1 MDTKKIVVSILGC
14 GWYGLELAKELV
26 KNGYPVK
33 GSTTRTEK
41 FALLRDSGIMPYL
54 VQFDEKGEDF
64 DAEFF
69 KSEVLII
76 CIPPKRSTAEQ
87 HTFLSKLERIATA
100 AARQL
105 IKHVIF
111 ISSTSVYGDRNIEV
125 DENTDP
131 QPDSDSGKA
140 IRSAELLLKNTTGFD
155 TTILRFGGLIG
166 PGRDPGRFFA
176 GKSDIP
182 NGDAP
187 VNLIHLQDCIGITMQ
202 IIDQHTY
209 GDIINACSADHPDR
223 ASFYTAA
230 ALRSGLEKPT
240 FRRELLSWKIVSSV
254 LLEEKLKYRFKVKLN
269 SLV

>member
-1 MDTKKIVVSILGC
+1 M
-14 GWYGLELAKELV
+14 
-26 KNGYPVK
+26 
-33 GSTTRTEK
+33 
-41 FALLRDSGIMPYL
+41 
-54 VQFDEKGEDF
+54 
-64 DAEFF
+64 
-69 KSEVLII
+69 EV
-76 CIPPKRSTAEQ
+76 
-87 HTFLSKLERIATA
+87 
-100 AARQL
+100 
-105 IKHVIF
+105 
-111 ISSTSVYGDRNIEV
+111 N
-125 DENTDP
+125 ENTDP

-202 IIDQHTY
+202 IIEHHTY
-209 GDIINACSADHPDR
+209 GDIFNACSADHPDR

-230 ALRSGLEKPT
+230 ALRSGLEKPA
-240 FRRELLSWKIVSSV
+240 FIKELLSWKIVNSV